1 MFSAIGMPMAVFIFS
16 GSGYAVMLRGGIY
29 MQIKHTLRLVETGIL
44 LALATVLSVLQP
56 FQLPFGGGITIVSM
70 LPIVVLSYRHGVK
83 WGLFSA
89 LVYSFLQ
96 MATGFGTVK
105 GFFVPEDYALITGIS
120 IVFLDY
126 VAAYTMLGFGGLFRN
141 RMKPVPALCLG
152 AVLAL
157 LLRYAVHIV
166 SGAVFFGAWAE
177 WFFTQEGF
185 YSIGSVI
192 VERFSGTGLA
202 VIYSVFY
209 NGLYMIPEIIL
220 TAGAALIIGKI
231 PFVGKKVG

>member
-1 MFSAIGMPMAVFIFS
+1 
-16 GSGYAVMLRGGIY
+16 

-120 IVFLDY
+120 IVVLDY
-126 VAAYTMLGFGGLFRN
+126 VAAYTMLGFGGVFRN
-141 RMKPVPALCLG
+141 RLKPAPALCLG

-166 SGAVFFGAWAE
+166 SGAVFFGSWAE

-192 VERFSGTGLA
+192 VERFSGTALA

-209 NGLYMIPEIIL
+209 NGLYMIPEVIL
-220 TAGAALIIGKI
+220 TAAAALIIGKI
-231 PFVGKKVG
+231 PYVGKKVE